1 MMAEILSISFS
12 SMPTTL
18 PSRALRLPR
27 ERFLAGAL
35 LDGRSQL
42 QTGMFDEFCKV
53 IETGTPVVKESFEYE
68 DPQGDRKGK
77 RVFDIQ
83 ATRLGDG
90 FAVSWRDVTEH
101 RRMQVALEKQKALLS
116 TVLDTL
122 PVGVWVADETGEIV
136 LGNQAGQKIW
146 GDRCSP
152 LTSPYGYCRGW
163 WRKSGRRIALEE
175 WPLLQAVKWGETTL
189 EEEIDLEPAGAKG
202 KTILCSA
209 VPLRDQ
215 QQKITG
221 AIMVTQ
227 EITERKQMEM
237 ELAEVQRRLMDG
249 IESER
254 RRLAQELHDGP
265 MQDLYGIEFHLK
277 ALATDTQGEPLRP
290 GLADTNAA
298 VQDVIRVLRDICGDL
313 RPPALVHFGLKRA
326 ILSHIEK
333 FIMEHP
339 EIKVDLDLASD
350 HNALPEPV
358 RMALFRIYQH
368 TLSNIARHA
377 QATRI
382 GIHFHQSEEVAV
394 LVISDNGIG
403 FRLPRK
409 VELAREGH
417 LGLIGSSERAE
428 SVGGHLTIDSRPGA
442 GTTIRAEVPLRPDQ
456 AVPAGTASEVA

>member
-1 MMAEILSISFS
+1 
-12 SMPTTL
+12 
-18 PSRALRLPR
+18 
-27 ERFLAGAL
+27 
-35 LDGRSQL
+35 
-42 QTGMFDEFCKV
+42 
-53 IETGTPVVKESFEYE
+53 
-68 DPQGDRKGK
+68 
-77 RVFDIQ
+77 
-83 ATRLGDG
+83 
-90 FAVSWRDVTEH
+90 
-101 RRMQVALEKQKALLS
+101 
-116 TVLDTL
+116 
-122 PVGVWVADETGEIV
+122 
-136 LGNQAGQKIW
+136 
-146 GDRCSP
+146 
-152 LTSPYGYCRGW
+152 
-163 WRKSGRRIALEE
+163 
-175 WPLLQAVKWGETTL
+175 VKWGESTL
-189 EEEIDLEPAGAKG
+189 EEEIDLEPAGMKG

-227 EITERKQMEM
+227 EITERKKMEM

-277 ALATDTQGEPLRP
+277 AMATDAQGELLRP

-298 VQDVIRVLRDICGDL
+298 VQDVIGVLRDICGDL

-333 FIMEHP
+333 FILEHP
-339 EIKVDLDLASD
+339 DIQVDLDLASD

-368 TLSNIARHA
+368 ILSNIARHA
-377 QATRI
+377 RATRV
-382 GIHFHQSEEVAV
+382 GIHFHQSEEVAI
-394 LVISDNGIG
+394 LEISDNGVG

-442 GTTIRAEVPLRPDQ
+442 GTTIRAEVPLHPER
-456 AVPAGTASEVA
+456 AVPAEATSEAA